1 MPDPLERHSART
13 APTRFVERNG
23 RRLAYRMIGD
33 GPPLVLCLRL
43 RGVLDVWD
51 PAFLDALADS
61 FTVITFDYSG
71 LGQSTGTPTYDRVSL
86 AGDALDL
93 IDGLALDRVVIGGWS
108 LGGIVA
114 QVFTALHP
122 ERTSH
127 GIYIGTVPP
136 GAQPHQ
142 AEEIFL
148 PTALKP
154 DYDLTD
160 EYILFF
166 EPDSEKS
173 RAAAALSHE
182 RIASRAGD
190 ISPPIPEAVYT
201 RILQE
206 SHDPTAAFADP
217 EGNFDRLLSTTE
229 IPMLVISGDHDVVFP
244 VENWYALNRR
254 WRSLHLMTF
263 PQAGHGPQHEHP
275 RVCADLMA
283 SFVRNLG

>member
-1 MPDPLERHSART
+1 
-13 APTRFVERNG
+13 
-23 RRLAYRMIGD
+23 MIGD

-190 ISPPIPEAVYT
+190 ISPPIPEAVYP